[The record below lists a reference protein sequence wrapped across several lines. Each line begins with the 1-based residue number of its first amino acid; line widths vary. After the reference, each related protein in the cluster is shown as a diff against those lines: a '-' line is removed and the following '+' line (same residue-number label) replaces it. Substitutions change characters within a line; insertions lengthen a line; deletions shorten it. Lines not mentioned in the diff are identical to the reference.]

1 MFKSSSKN
9 LGILCRGKSL
19 NSLNKFVDKFDKCFI
34 VNDFKKEID
43 EFENILIKKEII
55 HFVSRVSKVSLKLKQ
70 YKKFKIKFIQMSV
83 DFSIFDYQFM
93 KCYLKYKLFNLD
105 VNFTPSSFLN
115 NLYLKSFS
123 KFKGLDDHPNYKS
136 KFPNTGLLSIFY
148 AAEYLDVKN
157 IFICG
162 LDFYTAD
169 YIFRSKRA
177 SPLEVQHHKFLNLD
191 LINFFLNFI
200 KEKKNIN
207 FYMYTNYK
215 FSQKPDNLILL

>member
-19 NSLNKFVDKFDKCFI
+19 ELLSKFEDKFDKCFI
-34 VNDFKKEID
+34 VNDFKEEID
-43 EFENILIKKEII
+43 KFENIIKKKEII
-55 HFVSRVSKVSLKLKQ
+55 HFVSRVSKVSLKMRQ
-70 YKKFKIKFIQMSV
+70 YKRFNIKSIQMSV
-83 DFSIFDYQFM
+83 AFDFSDYQFM
-93 KCYLKYKLFNLD
+93 KCYLKYKLFNL
-105 VNFTPSSFLN
+105 NINYTPLSFLN
-115 NLYLKSFS
+115 KLYLKSFS
-123 KFKGLDDHPNYKS
+123 KFKGLKDHPNYKS

-162 LDFYTAD
+162 LDFYTTD
-169 YIFRSKRA
+169 YVFRSKRA
-177 SPLEVQHHKFLNLD
+177 SPLEIQHQKFLDLD

-207 FYMYTNYK
+207 FYMLTNYK

>member
-19 NSLNKFVDKFDKCFI
+19 DSLNKFEDKFDKCLI

-43 EFENILIKKEII
+43 KFENILIKKEII
-55 HFVSRVSKVSLKLKQ
+55 HFVSRVSKVSLKLRQ

-83 DFSIFDYQFM
+83 SFNIFDYQFI
-93 KCYLKYKLFNLD
+93 KSYLKYKLYNLNI
-105 VNFTPSSFLN
+105 NFTPSSFLSK
-115 NLYLKSFS
+115 LYLKSYS
-123 KFKGLDDHPNYKS
+123 KFKDLEDHLNYKN

-169 YIFRSKRA
+169 YVFRSKRA
-177 SPLEVQHHKFLNLD
+177 NPLEIQHKKFLDLD

-200 KEKKNIN
+200 KEKKDIN
-207 FYMYTNYK
+207 FYMLTNYK
-215 FSQKPDNLILL
+215 FSQKPNNLILL